1 MNNFRCKNCNKEIS
15 TDGFIGTHNRNH
27 CPFCLYSLH
36 VDLTPGDR
44 KETCHG
50 SMKPIGLTFKEEGF
64 DKYGKKKQGELMI
77 IHRCEKCGKI
87 NINRIAADDDPK
99 KIMKIYD
106 FSLDNMESLETE
118 LEKEK
123 VKPLTKN
130 DLEEI
135 KRQLFGRE

>member
-1 MNNFRCKNCNKEIS
+1 
-15 TDGFIGTHNRNH
+15 
-27 CPFCLYSLH
+27 
-36 VDLTPGDR
+36 
-44 KETCHG
+44 
-50 SMKPIGLTFKEEGF
+50 MKPIGLTFKEEGF